1 MLLIHP
7 TIQAIAILLASFA
20 FLTGLQRF
28 RAFHLKQKVIF
39 PWKRHVLIGR
49 IALALLLFGL
59 ILGFAMVRL
68 HWGHNLMTFWPW
80 KNGAGDN
87 SFHPLWHPFRS
98 CSLPQGT
105 SPSCVEDSPRS
116 KQHST
121 VNPSIHSG
129 SVWHRSLPTFR
140 RGIMRKRLSVLDM
153 FYPYSMMVWE

>member
-68 HWGHNLMTFWPW
+68 HWGHNLMTFGHG
-80 KNGAGDN
+80 KMA
-87 SFHPLWHPFRS
+87 LVIIPFI
-98 CSLPQGT
+98 LYG
-105 SPSCVEDSPRS
+105 
-116 KQHST
+116 
-121 VNPSIHSG
+121 ILSG
-129 SVWHRSLPTFR
+129 HALSRKGHHQAALRILHGLNNTLLLILLFIQAR
-140 RGIMRKRLSVLDM
+140 FGIEVYRLFVVGL
-153 FYPYSMMVWE
+153 